1 MINWVLEEEE
11 MAAAETGSCP
21 CRSRKLLFGRRRKSR
36 AAPRGAP
43 SATCSEFLL
52 PRLPEPRWAWG
63 PRKPL
68 PPSEWGSRGRA
79 LPPGEVTAVS
89 TEEKN
94 ILRPKNSPTARQGGA
109 VSEAS
114 PSSLEQKRLHVWRP
128 RGFLEPP
135 GEEAV
140 PQLCWDEY
148 ALLDGVGEKVL
159 WHRVRSQEPM
169 ATEPVATDQTRG
181 CLWRTHRDSAA
192 SCGHSSRGQSLRFFS
207 ESGASSLAP
216 ISAVSAT
223 PSPSVGTEFS
233 GNPE

>member
-1 MINWVLEEEE
+1 MGGRKKQANQAGALELVKGLGLFVPQL
-11 MAAAETGSCP
+11 ETGSCP

-114 PSSLEQKRLHVWRP
+114 PSSLEQKRLHIWRP

-140 PQLCWDEY
+140 PQVDQFPWWIPK
-148 ALLDGVGEKVL
+148 ALRVG
-159 WHRVRSQEPM
+159 P
-169 ATEPVATDQTRG
+169 
-181 CLWRTHRDSAA
+181 
-192 SCGHSSRGQSLRFFS
+192 
-207 ESGASSLAP
+207 ASSWRGVHGCAGACSVEGTLLPQLMLA
-216 ISAVSAT
+216 T
-223 PSPSVGTEFS
+223 RKRDLCKHH
-233 GNPE
+233 